1 MKNVRF
7 SGRPRVK
14 VRCHGPPCSA
24 RAQPWT
30 YWKSVLKVFA
40 QSHSLPCM
48 LFLGIGWSGWI
59 VWINGGSLTILFR
72 LLWFGQLVLS
82 IDLFYQ
88 NGGHIE
94 FIRFQGVLW
103 DAQGALAY
111 YLPALLGQKRT
122 LIYISREKGDHYYIQ
137 TGATIFFSYYNF
149 FLQKLKEKLAWKA
162 HIPVNT
168 DASISDR
175 ARAPWASHNTP

>member
-59 VWINGGSLTILFR
+59 VWINSGSLPILFR

-88 NGGHIE
+88 NGDHIE

-162 HIPVNT
+162 HIPVNN

-175 ARAPWASHNTP
+175 ARAPWVSHNTP